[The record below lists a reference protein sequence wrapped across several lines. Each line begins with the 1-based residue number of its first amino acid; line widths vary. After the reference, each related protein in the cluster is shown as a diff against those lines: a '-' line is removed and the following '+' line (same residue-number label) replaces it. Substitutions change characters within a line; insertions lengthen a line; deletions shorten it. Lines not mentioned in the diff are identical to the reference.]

1 MNNSGNNIKLE
12 IEMTNRERGDSV
24 ISDIETALDIPIQK
38 NITLSD
44 EEIKTIKTIN
54 KCDKCDSIFNK
65 YEWAIRIFTIIFGIG
80 SVVGLVYVIGY
91 GLIQFLQLL
100 INY

>member
-24 ISDIETALDIPIQK
+24 ISDIEAALDIPIQK

-44 EEIKTIKTIN
+44 EEIKTIN
-54 KCDKCDSIFNK
+54 KCEKCDSIFDK
-65 YEWAIRIFTIIFGIG
+65 YEWIIRSFTIIFGIG
-80 SVVGLVYVIGY
+80 SVVALVYVIGY
-91 GLIQFLQLL
+91 GLIQLLQLL